1 MPNYINPFSSRSIGT
16 TSPFSSMGTTS
27 PMTSFRSI
35 GTTSAQSSSNAWG
48 NNIATRS
55 KIGLYTKGSE
65 IATRAK
71 IGPNKFNGS
80 FNSGSNTFGGSNVSS
95 SNNRSFNNYGRIE
108 TSLTST
114 FKRKPTVK
122 RYGYGLSPTRK
133 NPMFFNMDNA
143 KGIKNNYGPLVQRTI

>member
-80 FNSGSNTFGGSNVSS
+80 FILAV
-95 SNNRSFNNYGRIE
+95 IH
-108 TSLTST
+108 L
-114 FKRKPTVK
+114 VV
-122 RYGYGLSPTRK
+122 
-133 NPMFFNMDNA
+133 PMFLLLITDHLIIMEE
-143 KGIKNNYGPLVQRTI
+143 

>member
-1 MPNYINPFSSRSIGT
+1 MPNYINPFSSISMGT
-16 TSPFSSMGTTS
+16 TSPFSSMGTIS
-27 PMTSFRSI
+27 PMTSSRSI

-55 KIGLYTKGSE
+55 KIGLSE
-65 IATRAK
+65 IANRAK
-71 IGPNKFNGS
+71 IGTGKFGGSFNSSANTFGGS
-80 FNSGSNTFGGSNVSS
+80 FNSGAGTFGGSNVSS

-122 RYGYGLSPTRK
+122 RYGYGDAPTNRYSK
-133 NPMFFNMDNA
+133 
-143 KGIKNNYGPLVQRTI
+143 LVF

>member
-1 MPNYINPFSSRSIGT
+1 MPNYINPFSSISMGT
-16 TSPFSSMGTTS
+16 TSPFSLMGTIS
-27 PMTSFRSI
+27 PMTSSRSI

-65 IATRAK
+65 IATRSKIGLSEIANRAK
-71 IGPNKFNGS
+71 IGTGKFGGS
-80 FNSGSNTFGGSNVSS
+80 FNSGAGTFGGSNVSS
-95 SNNRSFNNYGRIE
+95 SNSRSFNNYGRIE

-122 RYGYGLSPTRK
+122 RYGYGDAPTNRYSK
-133 NPMFFNMDNA
+133 
-143 KGIKNNYGPLVQRTI
+143 LVF